1 MNDGKQSLI
10 RKIFNRDKNSVFN
23 GVDRKDFI
31 MDVKDF
37 KSMAK
42 EQIEEQLAKTES
54 CIKEADALI
63 VMAAILNDEDMI
75 SKLLN
80 TRIEL
85 AGFEGELKFL
95 KELVS

>member
-1 MNDGKQSLI
+1 
-10 RKIFNRDKNSVFN
+10 
-23 GVDRKDFI
+23 

-42 EQIEEQLAKTES
+42 EQIEEKLAKTES
-54 CIKEADALI
+54 LIKETDALI
-63 VMAAILNDEDMI
+63 VMAKILDDEDMI

-85 AGFEGELKFL
+85 AGIESKLKFL